1 LGAASPDGPG
11 DNASR
16 TAVAPPPAPSEAP
29 FPRAPAASG
38 GDYAA
43 SAQDLTVAYLKYWSA
58 PADVALEAAPRLYA
72 PQVLFYGRR
81 TSARAVFEEKR
92 RFVRRW
98 PVRDYR
104 PITGTMRTT
113 CDGGPPVCRVR
124 TAIEFTASNPRRR
137 RRSQGTALL
146 ELQVSFAG
154 GDPVIVAETSDVA
167 SRGRGSR
174 SEILDDDD
182 ADIGR

>member
-1 LGAASPDGPG
+1 VASPPG
-11 DNASR
+11 TTEVPPSR
-16 TAVAPPPAPSEAP
+16 LPATSG
-29 FPRAPAASG
+29 G

-43 SAQDLTVAYLKYWSA
+43 AAQDLTVAYLQYWSA
-58 PADVALEAAPRLYA
+58 PADVALDAAARLYA
-72 PQVLFYGRR
+72 PQILFYGRR

-92 RFVRRW
+92 RFLRRW

-113 CDGGPPVCRVR
+113 CDGGPPICRVR

-146 ELQVSFAG
+146 DLQVSFAG
-154 GDPVIVAETSDVA
+154 GDPVIVAEASDVA

-182 ADIGR
+182 ADVGR